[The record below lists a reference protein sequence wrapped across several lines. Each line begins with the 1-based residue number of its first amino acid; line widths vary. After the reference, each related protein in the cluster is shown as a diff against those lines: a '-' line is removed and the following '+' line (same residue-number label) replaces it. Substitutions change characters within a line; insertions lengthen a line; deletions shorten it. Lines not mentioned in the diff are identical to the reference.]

1 MLFEKFFYT
10 EGRIKLPT
18 EEIIKWVNDHFSEMM
33 SKIHETY
40 EKKWGTYIEDSLK
53 VRNEY
58 TQEVESFIINIVHK
72 IHIPNGNKNILYAL
86 SYDEKQGAIEISAS
100 AMIEVLKAEDKIR
113 KYVTHGIIHELSHAM
128 DPGREFKKSDSS
140 SFKSYINTDVEFPA
154 FVNQY
159 IELIKGLSDDN
170 KRKVLDAIRNGKRIP
185 IKEVA
190 DWMSKLTF
198 ENKMKFIKLLVK
210 EIHK

>member
-1 MLFEKFFYT
+1 MSFERFFYT

-18 EEIIKWVNDHFSEMM
+18 EDIIKWVNEHFAEMIM
-33 SKIHETY
+33 KIKETY
-40 EKKWGTYIEDSLK
+40 KEKYGTYIDDSLE

-58 TQEVESFIINIVHK
+58 TDEVESFIINIVDK
-72 IHIPNGNKNILYAL
+72 IHIPDGNKDTLYAL
-86 SYDEKQGAIEISAS
+86 SYDKKQGSIEISAS
-100 AMIEVLKAEDKIR
+100 AMMEVLKTEDKIR

-159 IELIKGLSDDN
+159 IELIKGLPEVD
-170 KRKVLDAIRNGKRIP
+170 RLRVLESIRSGKRVP

-198 ENKMKFIKLLVK
+198 QNKMKFIKLLVK
-210 EIHK
+210 EIVK

>member
-1 MLFEKFFYT
+1 MSFERYFYT

-18 EEIIKWVNDHFSEMM
+18 EEIIKWVTDHFSEMM
-33 SKIHETY
+33 LKIWETY
-40 EKKWGTYIEDSLK
+40 KEKYGTYIEDSLD

-58 TQEVESFIINIVHK
+58 TNEVESFIINIVDK
-72 IHIPNGNKNILYAL
+72 IHIPDGNEDTLYAL
-86 SYDEKQGAIEISAS
+86 SYDKKQGAIEISAS
-100 AMIEVLKAEDKIR
+100 AMLDSLKSEDKIR

-159 IELIKGLSDDN
+159 IELIKGLPEGSRQ
-170 KRKVLDAIRNGKRIP
+170 KFLDAIRSGKRVP
-185 IKEVA
+185 NKEVA
-190 DWMSKLTF
+190 DWMGKLTF
-198 ENKMKFIKLLVK
+198 QNKMKFIKLLVK
-210 EIHK
+210 EIVR